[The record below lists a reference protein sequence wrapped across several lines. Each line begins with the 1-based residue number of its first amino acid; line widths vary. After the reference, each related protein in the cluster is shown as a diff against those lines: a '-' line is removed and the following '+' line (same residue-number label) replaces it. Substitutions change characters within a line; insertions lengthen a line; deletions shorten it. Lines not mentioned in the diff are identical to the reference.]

1 MFISR
6 KNYNEAIGL
15 YEQWM
20 REDAAEIAVLKERIT
35 YLENERETYRLS
47 ALSLASKN
55 EPITVLTN
63 EHVEAIADHDKA
75 VATHDEAQAL
85 HDKAVAE
92 HDRRVREDDEDIAR
106 WENDGGA
113 VPWTA

>member
-55 EPITVLTN
+55 EPITVLVT
-63 EHVEAIADHDKA
+63 DHAEA
-75 VATHDEAQAL
+75 VAD

-92 HDRRVREDDEDIAR
+92 HDEALAEHDKAVSEHDKLVAKQDAEDIAR
-106 WENDGGA
+106 WEGEGGA
-113 VPWTA
+113 YQ

>member
-1 MFISR
+1 VFIRR
-6 KNYNEAIGL
+6 KNYNEAISL

-20 REDAAEIAVLKERIT
+20 HEDAIEIATLKERVA
-35 YLENERETYRLS
+35 YLENEREAIRL
-47 ALSLASKN
+47 ASLASTD
-55 EPITVLTN
+55 EPITVLVT
-63 EHVEAIADHDKA
+63 EHAEAIADHDKA
-75 VATHDEAQAL
+75 VAAHDENLAV